1 MSDKLHWANPV
12 LAANDKKDERTR
24 EKRSSV
30 NYDFWKLIM
39 LAYKTFMYHQITL
52 VSKLS
57 PDKRA
62 WYSDKPGIH
71 AWKAQKE
78 MIYGNGNNRGY
89 GFGRNA
95 SASMSINT
103 FVS

>member
-1 MSDKLHWANPV
+1 
-12 LAANDKKDERTR
+12 
-24 EKRSSV
+24 
-30 NYDFWKLIM
+30 M

-62 WYSDKPGIH
+62 WYGDKPGIH

-78 MIYGNGNNRGY
+78 MIYGNGNNRGD
-89 GFGRNA
+89 GFGRN
-95 SASMSINT
+95 SASTSINASDSYT
-103 FVS
+103 VILINVYETNQDLDMKKGF